1 MIIFTRAV
9 SLIAQF
15 SFISMFYGTHVEE
28 DIMGYDIQQSL
39 YKTKSL
45 YLVYRT
51 TCLQNFFLYIYL
63 FVNSSTIYEIASKEQ
78 PVHEVDL
85 SRVFVACKAE
95 RNLRS
100 RQEYLGSCKQ
110 SLSAAARDC
119 VTQPLAHYSLSRSER
134 MTIGHCDHK

>member
-1 MIIFTRAV
+1 MITFTRVV

-28 DIMGYDIQQSL
+28 DIMGYDIQHSL

-51 TCLQNFFLYIYL
+51 TSFFLYIYL

-78 PVHEVDL
+78 PVHEVYL

-119 VTQPLAHYSLSRSER
+119 VTQPLAHYSLSQSER
-134 MTIGHCDHK
+134 ITIGHCGHK